1 MDQETRELMNLRV
14 KMMETP
20 AWAELV
26 AEWEQLRE
34 VSKSVEGIETA
45 ENFWRAKGFVDAL
58 NLMLRL
64 EELTQQT
71 LEADDAV

>member
-1 MDQETRELMNLRV
+1 MNLRV

-20 AWAELV
+20 AWADLV